1 MENRLTRTI
10 GTTDMTASTTL
21 LTGVTSGNI
30 FSLTSVGFPF
40 VLQKGLQLK
49 EVPFVNLF
57 SLLFAEPNILANPFQ
72 VLQNDGASLFQRA
85 YNLFADAMVDILT
98 KPSFFRRHST
108 QVSFARMPFGLQFAT
123 QPFVS
128 SRYGL
133 HLLSAEELI
142 VRGDS
147 KIYDSSINT
156 DHFTIGRNVGDFLL
170 KDDIQKDLPVSDKQI
185 GGSISPAKVLLEV
198 FRNQHL
204 DSTATF
210 NRLDGNLTRSKKK
223 TVTIGVITDRAT
235 VRFWASRF
243 SALFDFGSNCFQR
256 LGGFHAS
263 RDCQLGRKIFS
274 GDFVGLVVQRNA
286 IGFFGVPTR
295 LADEVV
301 RLGVGIHRRLESL
314 WRSLQDDFRC
324 TNQLHICY
332 FKKLIGDSCKK
343 MQKVL
348 FAEVYNNCNLLRTR
362 GDWTAF
368 LPEAKDIGV
377 SCLPAI

>member
-10 GTTDMTASTTL
+10 GTANVTASTTL

-40 VLQKGLQLK
+40 VLQEGLQLK

-72 VLQNDGASLFQRA
+72 VFQNDCASLSQRA
-85 YNLFADAMVDILT
+85 YNLFADRMVDILT
-98 KPSFFRRHST
+98 KPSFFRRHPT
-108 QVSFARMPFGLQFAT
+108 QVSFTRMPFGLQFAT

-133 HLLSAEELI
+133 HLLSTKELI

-147 KIYDSSINT
+147 KIDNASINA
-156 DHFTIGRNVGDFLL
+156 DHFSVGRNVGNFLL
-170 KDDIQKDLPVSDKQI
+170 EDDIQKDLSVSDKQI
-185 GGSISPAKVLLEV
+185 GGSISPAKVLLKI
-198 FRNQHL
+198 FRHQHFDL
-204 DSTATF
+204 ATAL
-210 NRLDGNLTRSKKK
+210 NRLDRNFARAKKDAV
-223 TVTIGVITDRAT
+223 TVGVITDRTT
-235 VRFWASRF
+235 VGSGASRF
-243 SALFDFGSNCFQR
+243 SALFDFCRHGFQR
-256 LGGFHAS
+256 FSGFHAS
-263 RDCQLGRKIFS
+263 RDRQLGRKIFS
-274 GDFVGLVVQRNA
+274 GGFVGLVVQGNA
-286 IGFFGVPTR
+286 IGFFGIPSR

-301 RLGVGIHRRLESL
+301 RLGVGINSRLESL
-314 WRSLQDDFRC
+314 WRSLQDDFGC
-324 TNQLHICY
+324 TYQLHICY
-332 FKKLIGDSCKK
+332 FKKSINNSCKK

-348 FAEVYNNCNLLRTR
+348 FAEVYNNCNLLRTK

-368 LPEAKDIGV
+368 LPEAKDLGV